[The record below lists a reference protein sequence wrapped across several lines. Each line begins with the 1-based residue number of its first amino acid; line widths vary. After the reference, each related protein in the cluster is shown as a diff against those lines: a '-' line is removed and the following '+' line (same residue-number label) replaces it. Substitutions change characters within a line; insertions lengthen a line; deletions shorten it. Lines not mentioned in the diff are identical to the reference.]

1 MIHQIKQI
9 PTMINISYPVSWFL
23 NKVMTSICHGLF
35 PAELAVFL
43 YAFHND
49 FVIPST
55 ELRLLERILL
65 NHFSRG
71 DSKLNI
77 FLLAPKTF
85 GQRSHSTTDITL
97 QTNIDIKPFC
107 QHQRHC
113 IHITQSTVCYFSSDV
128 RYWTQFNFQS
138 CRVFLSIVFNEGS
151 QHIEPYFESSGLR
164 YAVFKSSVLSVRYL
178 G

>member
-1 MIHQIKQI
+1 MELLWPILWMIHQIKQI

-35 PAELAVFL
+35 PAESAVFL

-77 FLLAPKTF
+77 YLLASKTF
-85 GQRSHSTTDITL
+85 GQRSHSATDITL

-128 RYWTQFNFQS
+128 RYWTQFNFIS
-138 CRVFLSIVFNEGS
+138 HVG
-151 QHIEPYFESSGLR
+151 YF
-164 YAVFKSSVLSVRYL
+164 YL
-178 G
+178 